1 MELESGSALLRVLA
15 DATRLRLLALL
26 SEEELSVAELSAVT
40 ALAQPRVSTHL
51 AKLKEADLVVDRRQG
66 VSAYYRSNDRIE
78 TAAAGLL
85 QALKTQLDDAL
96 LDQDAAR
103 LKLVLAERRGGAWAD
118 SVAGSMERHYSPGR
132 TWETLTHAFTQ
143 LLDAGDVLDVGSG
156 DGVIAELLAPRARSI
171 VCLDISERV
180 VAAARERLHG
190 LRNVR
195 VDIGDMHALPIADAS
210 IDLVLL
216 LNALTYSETPQQAIG
231 EAARVLR
238 PGGRLL
244 ATTLDRHA
252 HAAAVKPFGHVN
264 LGFRREDLR
273 RYCNQADLR
282 VASLERGSRERRP
295 PHFEIM
301 TLLAVREGG
310 TR

>member
-1 MELESGSALLRVLA
+1 MELEHGSSLLRVLA
-15 DATRLRLLALL
+15 DATRLRLLVLL
-26 SEEELSVAELSAVT
+26 GTEELSVAELSAIT

-51 AKLKEADLVVDRRQG
+51 AKLKDADLVLDRRQG
-66 VSAYYRSNDRIE
+66 VSAFYRANDRIDAA
-78 TAAAGLL
+78 TASLL
-85 QALKTQLDDAL
+85 HALTTQLDDAL
-96 LDQDAAR
+96 LDQDAGR

-143 LLDAGDVLDVGSG
+143 LLEPGDVLDVGSG

-180 VAAARERLHG
+180 ISAARERLRG
-190 LRNVR
+190 LVNVR
-195 VDIGDMHALPIADAS
+195 LDVGDMHALPVPDAS
-210 IDLVLL
+210 ADLVLL
-216 LNALTYSETPQQAIG
+216 LNALTYSESPARALA
-231 EAARVLR
+231 EAARALR

-244 ATTLDRHA
+244 ATTLSRHA

-273 RYCNQADLR
+273 RYCTGAGLEV
-282 VASLERGSRERRP
+282 VALERGTRERRP
-295 PHFEIM
+295 PHFEIL
-301 TLLAVREGG
+301 TLLA
-310 TR
+310 TRP

>member
-1 MELESGSALLRVLA
+1 MELEHGSSLLRVLA
-15 DATRLRLLALL
+15 DATRLRLLVLL
-26 SEEELSVAELSAVT
+26 GTEELSVAELSAIT

-51 AKLKEADLVVDRRQG
+51 AKLKDADLVLDRRQG
-66 VSAYYRSNDRIE
+66 VSAFYRANDRIDAA
-78 TAAAGLL
+78 TASLL
-85 QALKTQLDDAL
+85 HALTHQLDDAL
-96 LDQDAAR
+96 LDQDAGR

-143 LLDAGDVLDVGSG
+143 LLEPGDVLDVGSG

-180 VAAARERLHG
+180 ISAARERLRG
-190 LRNVR
+190 LANVR
-195 VDIGDMHALPIADAS
+195 LDVGDMHALPVADRSA
-210 IDLVLL
+210 DLVLL
-216 LNALTYSETPQQAIG
+216 LNALTYSESPSRALA

-244 ATTLDRHA
+244 ATTLSRHA
-252 HAAAVKPFGHVN
+252 HSAAVKPFGHVN

-273 RYCNQADLR
+273 RYCTSAGFD
-282 VASLERGSRERRP
+282 VVSLERGTRERRP
-295 PHFEIM
+295 PHFEIL
-301 TLLAVREGG
+301 TLLAIRP
-310 TR
+310 

>member
-1 MELESGSALLRVLA
+1 MELEHGSSLLRVLA
-15 DATRLRLLALL
+15 DATRLRLLVLL
-26 SEEELSVAELSAVT
+26 GTEELSVAELSAIT

-51 AKLKEADLVVDRRQG
+51 AKLKDADLVLDRRQG
-66 VSAYYRSNDRIE
+66 VSAFYRANDRIDAA
-78 TAAAGLL
+78 TASLL
-85 QALKTQLDDAL
+85 HALTTQLDDAL
-96 LDQDAAR
+96 LDQDAGR

-143 LLDAGDVLDVGSG
+143 LLEPGDVLDVGSG

-180 VAAARERLHG
+180 ISAARERLRG
-190 LRNVR
+190 LANVR
-195 VDIGDMHALPIADAS
+195 LDVGDMHALPVPDAS
-210 IDLVLL
+210 ADLVLL
-216 LNALTYSETPQQAIG
+216 LNALTYSESPARALA
-231 EAARVLR
+231 EAARALR

-244 ATTLDRHA
+244 ATTLSRHA

-273 RYCNQADLR
+273 RYCTSAGLEV
-282 VASLERGSRERRP
+282 VALERGTRERRP
-295 PHFEIM
+295 PHFEIL
-301 TLLAVREGG
+301 TLLA
-310 TR
+310 TRP